1 MRLPHTGLR
10 RLRHCVMHLRAP
22 SLPLTALGVSVL
34 LTACH
39 VTTQTVVTT
48 TAYQGVELDLIHLEK
63 QPRTSQ
69 GDVQDSLVVRCT
81 ASGRVLLT
89 QRFFPGPDWAVL
101 REPGRITPSDQ
112 GLVIQGVGER
122 IVVRPAQVAACS

>member
-1 MRLPHTGLR
+1 
-10 RLRHCVMHLRAP
+10 MHLRAS
-22 SLPLTALGVSVL
+22 SLPFTGLGLCAL
-34 LTACH
+34 LTACNI
-39 VTTQTVVTT
+39 TTQTVVTT

-81 ASGRVLLT
+81 DSGRVLLT

-101 REPGRITPSDQ
+101 REPGRITTSGQ
-112 GLVIQGVGER
+112 GLAIQGVGER
-122 IVVRPAQVAACS
+122 IVLLPAQVAACS